1 MKPLIF
7 LLLLFK
13 VSLTEHA
20 LQHPVS
26 LDHPHPYKK
35 TCNTY
40 YCNLG
45 TVNKCVSKSSG
56 YNKMNIKSAV
66 RGRQPQD
73 LMSKKQRIKI
83 NREKKMMW
91 KIRSKNW
98 RENKTQCRNARGK
111 YNCKKIV
118 WTIGRNYLAIF
129 SPFPWFPS
137 IMVTT
142 RWPSKSLYQ

>member
-91 KIRSKNW
+91 KIHSKNW
-98 RENKTQCRNARGK
+98 RENKNQRRNVRGK
-111 YNCKKIV
+111 YNCKKLL
-118 WTIGRNYLAIF
+118 WLWCLCERLAEITWLSSQHSRGF
-129 SPFPWFPS
+129 H
-137 IMVTT
+137 T
-142 RWPSKSLYQ
+142 

>member
-13 VSLTEHA
+13 VSLMEHA

-45 TVNKCVSKSSG
+45 NVNKCVSKSSG

-66 RGRQPQD
+66 RGRQPLD

-83 NREKKMMW
+83 NREKKVRL
-91 KIRSKNW
+91 KHLSKEW
-98 RENKTQCRNARGK
+98 RENRNQRRTIRGK
-111 YNCKKIV
+111 YIYKLVLWLWCLCE
-118 WTIGRNYLAIF
+118 WFTELTWLFLAF
-129 SPFPWFPS
+129 LWFPA
-137 IMVTT
+137 ILVTQT
-142 RWPSKSLYQ
+142 DF